1 MRGTVEKYGSTWR
14 IRYEA
19 GLKANGERQQRSR
32 GGFATKKAAEEA
44 LRIALEQ
51 VRTGLAGRNEKQT
64 VAEYLDVWLDG
75 KHKLRPSTRRA
86 YESHIRTYF
95 KPLIGQI
102 KLSALRADHLDV
114 MYDAIRAGK
123 IREAPGAATVRRIHA
138 TLHSAMTTA
147 YKRRLIAYNPAG
159 QVELES
165 SQQHV
170 RDIWSP
176 SQLDTFLDFAGPDRL
191 GAGYHLIAMTGLR
204 RGEMCGLRW
213 VDLDLDAGLVTVRQ
227 QHVEVGSAI
236 SVGDPK
242 TKRGARSFPLDAA
255 TVAVLRSH
263 KAAQAVERLGW
274 ESVYVDHGLV
284 FCKEDGKPLR
294 PEYVTRHFLE
304 LARRAGLPR
313 IVLHGLRHTHASHAL
328 AAGVDVV
335 VVSRRLGHSS
345 TSLTR
350 DTYQHVMPEQARE
363 AAELVA
369 SLYRR
374 TPPAKASGEA
384 P

>member
-1 MRGTVEKYGSTWR
+1 MRGTVERYGPTWR

-19 GLKANGERQQRSR
+19 GLKPDGRRQQRSR
-32 GGFATKKAAEEA
+32 GGFATKKEAEEA

-51 VRTGLAGRNEKQT
+51 VRTGMAGRNEKQT
-64 VAEYLDVWLDG
+64 VAEYLDSWLAG
-75 KHKLRPSTRRA
+75 KHALRPSTQRA
-86 YESHIRTYF
+86 YESHIRTYLT
-95 KPLIGQI
+95 PLIGQ
-102 KLSALRADHLDV
+102 LRLTALRADHLDA

-123 IREAPGAATVRRIHA
+123 LRKAPSAATVRRIHA
-138 TLHSAMTTA
+138 TLHSALTTA

-165 SQQHV
+165 AQHHV

-176 SQLDTFLDFAGPDRL
+176 SQLDTFLDFSASDRL
-191 GAGYHLIAMTGLR
+191 GPAYYLIAMTGLR
-204 RGEMCGLRW
+204 RGELCGLRW
-213 VDLDLDAGLVTVRQ
+213 SDLDLDAGTATIVQ
-227 QHVEVGSAI
+227 QHVEVGRTI

-242 TKRGARSFPLDAA
+242 TKRGARSFPLDSA

-263 KAAQAVERLGW
+263 KAAQAAERLAWGA
-274 ESVYVDHGLV
+274 SYADHGLV
-284 FCKEDGKPLR
+284 FCKEDGAPLR
-294 PEYVTRHFLE
+294 PEYVTRHFLA
-304 LARRAGLPR
+304 LSKKAGLPR

-335 VVSRRLGHSS
+335 LVSHRLGHSS
-345 TSLTR
+345 TTLTR